1 MQDWQWIAV
10 VIGLFA
16 IIVYGAYMLGRYSAL
31 AERTR
36 PAGPDDERAAPQ
48 PRDLPRSAASA
59 PPASAGGVRDTG
71 VRDTGAT
78 PVKPRSAAPPPASAG
93 GGGSGGDTS
102 PRAPDRG
109 VKPPPAQ
116 AAWSS
121 DKPRK

>member
-71 VRDTGAT
+71 AT